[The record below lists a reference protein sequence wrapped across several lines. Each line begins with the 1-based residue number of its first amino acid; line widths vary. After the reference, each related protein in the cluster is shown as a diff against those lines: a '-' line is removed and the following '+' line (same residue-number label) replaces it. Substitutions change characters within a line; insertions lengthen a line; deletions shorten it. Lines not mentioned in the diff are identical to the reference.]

1 MQNLSPMMQQYFAV
15 KEKHPGHIVFF
26 RLGDFYEMFFDDAIV
41 ASKELELTLTGR
53 DCGQQERAPMCG
65 VPYHSC
71 DAYIARLI
79 KKGFKVA
86 ICEQVENPKEAK
98 GMVKREVIRVITPGT
113 LIESNML
120 SDDTNNYIACV
131 FSGEEGYA
139 LACADIST
147 GQLFVSQFE
156 KDGENELVNELGRY
170 SPSEIIF
177 NGGLLEKKT
186 VTGFIKD
193 KLGCIADLLDDD
205 KFQAAASRE
214 LITRHFSK
222 APEEL
227 GLEGR
232 ELSVQVLGALL
243 AYLYE
248 TQQKGLERITAI
260 GYVNPEQYMTLDI
273 TARRNLEIVQTMR
286 TGEKKGTLLW
296 VLDKTKTA
304 MGKRLLRSFLD
315 KPLLNPAMINKRLNA
330 VEELYSDTL
339 LRCDVT
345 EQLSGVFDLER
356 LMTRI
361 IYGNASPR
369 EFRSLQ
375 YTATALPGLK
385 SRLSGCQSA
394 YLCEVCQG
402 IDPLEDISRLIDSAI
417 VEEPPAL
424 LKDGSVIKDGYDAQ
438 LDELRGLVHNT
449 KQILVDIETLEK
461 EKTGIKNLKIGYNR
475 VFGYY
480 IEVTKSY
487 LDLVPQTYI
496 RKQTLANCE
505 RYITQELKELEEK
518 ILTAG
523 EKILI
528 LENSLFEQVRAQ
540 IAANLNRIQTTA
552 AAIARLDVY
561 ASFAAVAANNN
572 YCRPQV
578 DFSSDI
584 IIKEGRHPVVELLMN
599 GAPFVANDTVL
610 NNSDKQI
617 AIITGPNMA
626 GKSTYMR
633 QTALIVLMAQIG
645 SFVPAVSADIGV
657 VDGIYTRVGA
667 SDDLASGQ
675 STFMVE
681 MTEVAHLLREATS
694 RSLLILD
701 EIGRG
706 TSTFDGMSIARA
718 VIEYIAD
725 KHKVGAKTL
734 FATHYHELTELEQQ
748 LSSVK
753 NYNIACKKRGDD
765 IIFLR
770 RIIPGGADDSYGIEV
785 SKLAGV
791 PDWIIKRAHQVLEQ
805 LEDGKTV
812 DPVKKK
818 GKPQEV
824 SSQIS
829 FETVLPSEVE
839 EALRQIDVNTL
850 TPIEALN
857 RLYELKKLLKE

>member
-1 MQNLSPMMQQYFAV
+1 MEINMQNLSPMMQQYFAV

-205 KFQAAASRE
+205 KFRAAASRE

-248 TQQKGLERITAI
+248 TQQKGLERITTI

-345 EQLSGVFDLER
+345 EQLSGV
-356 LMTRI
+356 
-361 IYGNASPR
+361 
-369 EFRSLQ
+369 
-375 YTATALPGLK
+375 
-385 SRLSGCQSA
+385 
-394 YLCEVCQG
+394 
-402 IDPLEDISRLIDSAI
+402 LIW
-417 VEEPPAL
+417 
-424 LKDGSVIKDGYDAQ
+424 KD
-438 LDELRGLVHNT
+438 
-449 KQILVDIETLEK
+449 
-461 EKTGIKNLKIGYNR
+461 
-475 VFGYY
+475 
-480 IEVTKSY
+480 
-487 LDLVPQTYI
+487 
-496 RKQTLANCE
+496 
-505 RYITQELKELEEK
+505 
-518 ILTAG
+518 
-523 EKILI
+523 
-528 LENSLFEQVRAQ
+528 
-540 IAANLNRIQTTA
+540 
-552 AAIARLDVY
+552 
-561 ASFAAVAANNN
+561 
-572 YCRPQV
+572 
-578 DFSSDI
+578 
-584 IIKEGRHPVVELLMN
+584 
-599 GAPFVANDTVL
+599 
-610 NNSDKQI
+610 
-617 AIITGPNMA
+617 
-626 GKSTYMR
+626 
-633 QTALIVLMAQIG
+633 
-645 SFVPAVSADIGV
+645 
-657 VDGIYTRVGA
+657 
-667 SDDLASGQ
+667 
-675 STFMVE
+675 
-681 MTEVAHLLREATS
+681 
-694 RSLLILD
+694 
-701 EIGRG
+701 
-706 TSTFDGMSIARA
+706 
-718 VIEYIAD
+718 
-725 KHKVGAKTL
+725 
-734 FATHYHELTELEQQ
+734 
-748 LSSVK
+748 
-753 NYNIACKKRGDD
+753 
-765 IIFLR
+765 
-770 RIIPGGADDSYGIEV
+770 
-785 SKLAGV
+785 
-791 PDWIIKRAHQVLEQ
+791 
-805 LEDGKTV
+805 
-812 DPVKKK
+812 
-818 GKPQEV
+818 
-824 SSQIS
+824 
-829 FETVLPSEVE
+829 
-839 EALRQIDVNTL
+839 
-850 TPIEALN
+850 
-857 RLYELKKLLKE
+857 